1 MYKEPLSILLVDD
14 EKSFV
19 KVLALQLSEE
29 YGFHTTLAYSGGEA
43 IEILNN
49 ARRGF
54 DVILLDYKMPD
65 MNGLNV
71 LQWMLEQKNLTPVIM
86 VTAAGSEGV
95 AVEAMKLGAYD
106 YFRKEQIDVPH
117 LVLDIQAV
125 HERHL
130 FRIERIIEAE
140 RAKEMSLNKE
150 ATDKMRDVINA
161 ITPTLNDTFAQLSAE
176 LDMRMS
182 QTVSTLPDAPRQE
195 LTNSKNEIQKQLR
208 RLETGV
214 RGLLSL
220 YKIVHAKHS
229 ETPELETIKK
239 EFETNVRQTVTEQP
253 DALVLEQRLKERSG
267 EV

>member
-1 MYKEPLSILLVDD
+1 MYKEPLSVLLVDD

-29 YGFHTTLAYSGGEA
+29 YGFHTTMAYSGSEA
-43 IEILNN
+43 IEILKN

-65 MNGLNV
+65 VNGLNV
-71 LQWMLEQKNLTPVIM
+71 LQWMLEEKNLTPVIM
-86 VTAAGSEGV
+86 LTAAGSEGV

-106 YFRKEQIDVPH
+106 YLRKEQIDVPH
-117 LVLDIQAV
+117 LFLDIQAV

-130 FRIERIIEAE
+130 FRIERTIEEE
-140 RAKEMSLNKE
+140 RAKEMGLNKE

-161 ITPTLNDTFAQLSAE
+161 ITPTLNDTFAQISGEIDLRTQKAIAQLPEGARQNVSAS
-176 LDMRMS
+176 LH
-182 QTVSTLPDAPRQE
+182 
-195 LTNSKNEIQKQLR
+195 EIQRQVK

-220 YKIVHAKHS
+220 FRIVHASHA
-229 ETPELETIKK
+229 ETSELETIKR
-239 EFETNVRQTVTEQP
+239 EFESEVRRAEGSPVEAP
-253 DALVLEQRLKERSG
+253 ILEQRLKERK
-267 EV
+267 ENN

>member
-14 EKSFV
+14 EKPFV

-29 YGFHTTLAYSGGEA
+29 YGFHTTIAYSGAEA
-43 IEILNN
+43 IEILKN

-65 MNGLNV
+65 VNGLNV
-71 LQWMLEQKNLTPVIM
+71 LQWMLEEKNLTPVIM
-86 VTAAGSEGV
+86 LTAAGSEGV

-106 YFRKEQIDVPH
+106 YLRKEQIDVPH

-130 FRIERIIEAE
+130 FRIERAIEE
-140 RAKEMSLNKE
+140 EQAKEMGLNKE

-161 ITPTLNDTFAQLSAE
+161 ITPTLNDTFAQIAGE
-176 LDMRMS
+176 IDMRT
-182 QTVSTLPDAPRQE
+182 QKAVAQLPAGARQE
-195 LTNSKNEIQKQLR
+195 VTASLNEIQRQVK

-220 YKIVHAKHS
+220 FRIVHARHS
-229 ETPELETIKK
+229 ETPELEVIKQ
-239 EFETNVRQTVTEQP
+239 EFESEVRRAEEGHVESP
-253 DALVLEQRLKERSG
+253 VLEQRLKERRENG
-267 EV
+267 

>member
-1 MYKEPLSILLVDD
+1 
-14 EKSFV
+14 
-19 KVLALQLSEE
+19 
-29 YGFHTTLAYSGGEA
+29 
-43 IEILNN
+43 
-49 ARRGF
+49 
-54 DVILLDYKMPD
+54 
-65 MNGLNV
+65 
-71 LQWMLEQKNLTPVIM
+71 ML
-86 VTAAGSEGV
+86 TAAGSEGV

-106 YFRKEQIDVPH
+106 YLRKEQIDVPH
-117 LVLDIQAV
+117 LALDIQAV
-125 HERHL
+125 HERHE
-130 FRIERIIEAE
+130 FRVERVIEGE

-176 LDMRMS
+176 LDIRMS
-182 QTVSTLPDAPRQE
+182 RTVSTLPDAPRQV

-220 YKIVHAKHS
+220 YKIVHARHS

-239 EFETNVRQTVTEQP
+239 EFEMNVRQSITEQP
-253 DALVLEQRLKERSG
+253 DALVLEQRMKESRD